1 MLPFRAVKET
11 TAGGAR
17 PGGACPIALPP
28 LLACVLALP
37 LVAACDQAP
46 SADALPEWKPSDH
59 HSVDDNGGAQASG
72 AQAPAAARGAP
83 GAGDTAQL
91 VEITWRQQCS
101 QCHGAMGRG
110 DGPNGP
116 MLHTRDLTDPEWQ
129 AKMSDADI
137 AATIRTGK
145 DKMPKF
151 DLPDPVMQ
159 GLVARIR
166 QLKGG

>member
-1 MLPFRAVKET
+1 M
-11 TAGGAR
+11 R
-17 PGGACPIALPP
+17 PIP
-28 LLACVLALP
+28 LLLASLLALP
-37 LVAACDQAP
+37 VVAACDQAP
-46 SADALPEWKPSDH
+46 SADSLPEWKPSDH
-59 HSVDDNGGAQASG
+59 HSLDDNGGAPASG
-72 AQAPAAARGAP
+72 QQAPAGKNAAA
-83 GAGDTAQL
+83 ATDTAQL

-116 MLHTRDLTDPEWQ
+116 MLHTRDLADPEWQ
-129 AKMSDADI
+129 AKTSDADI
-137 AATIRTGK
+137 AATIRAGK

-166 QLKGG
+166 QLKGS

>member
-1 MLPFRAVKET
+1 MLPFGAVKET
-11 TAGGAR
+11 TVRAARAGGVSPHVLA
-17 PGGACPIALPP
+17 P
-28 LLACVLALP
+28 LLACLLA
-37 LVAACDQAP
+37 AACDQAP
-46 SADALPEWKPSDH
+46 SADGLPEWKPSDH
-59 HSVDDNGGAQASG
+59 HSIDDNGGQASG
-72 AQAPAAARGAP
+72 QQASPTRAG
-83 GAGDTAQL
+83 GAGASDTAQL
-91 VEITWRQQCS
+91 VDITWRQQCA
-101 QCHGAMGRG
+101 QCHGPAGRG

-116 MLHTRDLTDPEWQ
+116 MLHTRDLTDPGWQ

-137 AATIRTGK
+137 ATAIRTGK

>member
-1 MLPFRAVKET
+1 MLPFGAVKET

-17 PGGACPIALPP
+17 PGGRRPIPL
-28 LLACVLALP
+28 LLACVLAVP

-46 SADALPEWKPSDH
+46 SADSLPEWKPSDH
-59 HSVDDNGGAQASG
+59 HSLDDNGGAQASG
-72 AQAPAAARGAP
+72 QQAPAGKNAAA
-83 GAGDTAQL
+83 ATDTAQL
-91 VEITWRQQCS
+91 VDITWRQQCS
-101 QCHGAMGRG
+101 QCHGAMGHG

-137 AATIRTGK
+137 AAAIRAGK

-166 QLKGG
+166 QLKGS